1 MYLGDVTAAKITG
14 TAYGRP
20 ASIEV
25 TGDTVMWR
33 AKPDTAAE
41 NIVTT
46 IHDIRFAN
54 WRSQRI
60 SWPGVGFV
68 ALGGVWILGEAYLVG
83 AIAFTLA
90 LVLIARRF
98 TKPRRQLV
106 LEVGSNQLVLDVDA
120 GSVGL
125 ARTLAQRVSR
135 AITSGELPA
144 SPPTLP

>member
-1 MYLGDVTAAKITG
+1 MTTAKITG

-33 AKPDTAAE
+33 AKPDAAAE

-46 IHDIRFAN
+46 VHDIRLAN
-54 WRSQRI
+54 WRSQRV

-68 ALGGVWILGEAYLVG
+68 ALGGVWIVGEGFLVG
-83 AIAFTLA
+83 AVAFGIAIA
-90 LVLIARRF
+90 LLARRY
-98 TKPRRQLV
+98 TRPRRRLI
-106 LEVGSNQLVLDVDA
+106 LEIGSNQLELEVDA
-120 GSVGL
+120 ASAGA
-125 ARTLAQRVSR
+125 ARSLAQRVTRCIS
-135 AITSGELPA
+135 SGEVPS